1 MKKDEGKSKRIKRMS
16 CEILQMKMLEK
27 YWKNLNTNPQ
37 HNLKIG
43 KGKRVILILQA
54 QRLTEVVS
62 LKCLVLSPTPLPAC
76 SIHLACIWHRL
87 PGVLVGSLRLEVLKK
102 RADVAHDGN
111 LEQSQAWAESWIR

>member
-1 MKKDEGKSKRIKRMS
+1 MS

-62 LKCLVLSPTPLPAC
+62 LKCLVLSPIPLSLFHPPGLY
-76 SIHLACIWHRL
+76 LAQAARGAGGVTA
-87 PGVLVGSLRLEVLKK
+87 PGGAQEEGRCCT
-102 RADVAHDGN
+102 
-111 LEQSQAWAESWIR
+111 